1 MEAVAAE
8 ADARL
13 ARALQSNP
21 KKPRKRK
28 LLQALADRAF
38 KFAVQDPH
46 LFRLASRQGPHVKHP
61 LSRVATLRDEIAAI
75 VRAGQMGRTA
85 PEFPAQLIWTL
96 FCGLFSMR
104 ESGELDS
111 DRALQQAWV
120 RATWDLRVALAGCF
134 LTSAS

>member
-1 MEAVAAE
+1 VEAVAAE

-46 LFRLASRQGPHVKHP
+46 LFRLRRG
-61 LSRVATLRDEIAAI
+61 RD
-75 VRAGQMGRTA
+75 RM
-85 PEFPAQLIWTL
+85 
-96 FCGLFSMR
+96 
-104 ESGELDS
+104 
-111 DRALQQAWV
+111 
-120 RATWDLRVALAGCF
+120 
-134 LTSAS
+134 